1 MENNQIVV
9 FKLGKEEYGIDIMR
23 VLEIID
29 YREVT
34 PIPELPEYIEG
45 MVNIRS
51 DIYPIV
57 NLRKRFRLKGQVV
70 DTESKIILMNL
81 EELKV
86 GFVVDSV
93 CEILSISED
102 MIQRTPKFIA
112 KYQSKYITGVTKQND
127 HMILLLDVDLLIS
140 EDDQEA
146 LVDAIA

>member
-34 PIPELPEYIEG
+34 PIPELPAYIEG

-51 DIYPIV
+51 DIYPIM
-57 NLRKRFRLKGQVV
+57 NLRKRFHLKGQVV
-70 DTESKIILMNL
+70 DKESKIILMNL

-102 MIQRTPKFIA
+102 MIQRIPKFIA
-112 KYQSKYITGVTKQND
+112 KYQSRYITGATKQND
-127 HMILLLDVDLLIS
+127 RMILLLDVDLLIS

-146 LVDAIA
+146 LVDAMA

>member
-57 NLRKRFRLKGQVV
+57 NLRKRFRLKGQGV

-127 HMILLLDVDLLIS
+127 RMILLLDVDLLIS